1 LRGPALFILAMIGI
15 RLSYNLLGFAGLPKE
30 HRGPLRAA
38 NAIPSEQLAADFQ
51 SSFLR
56 ARLRHVRDISATK
69 ALHAFLL
76 RGGAS
81 PRPILVNVLKMISTR
96 ITLAE

>member
-1 LRGPALFILAMIGI
+1 MIGI
-15 RLSYNLLGFAGLPKE
+15 RLSYNLLGFEGLPKE

-38 NAIPSEQLAADFQ
+38 NAIPPKQIAADFQ
-51 SSFLR
+51 SSFLQ
-56 ARLRHVRDISATK
+56 ARVRHIRDISATK

-76 RGGAS
+76 RVGAS
-81 PRPILVNVLKMISTR
+81 PRPILVNVLKQISTK